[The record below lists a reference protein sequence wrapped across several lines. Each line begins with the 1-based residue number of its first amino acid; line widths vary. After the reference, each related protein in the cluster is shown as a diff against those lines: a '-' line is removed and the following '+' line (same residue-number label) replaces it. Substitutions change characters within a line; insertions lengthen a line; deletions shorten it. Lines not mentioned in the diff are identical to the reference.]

1 MSAKRYFLLFAVCA
15 SLSIF
20 NTAYSQDDPPA
31 EFEYNQSSQQ
41 AFYFLQSA
49 NIESVEL
56 AADDWIAVFKNG
68 VCVGAAI
75 WEGLNTT
82 LTAQGDQGEDWTV
95 GYLVDGDIPDFVV
108 YDASEGIFLDQVMAS
123 DVHDINDV
131 PISLEW
137 HSGGPFIFIGS
148 LDAYIRPLEF
158 IFNQSS
164 LQANYFIISAVINTS
179 EISTDDWIG
188 IFNGD
193 ICVGAAQWAGE
204 WTLVPAMGDNGL
216 DWTVGYM
223 ESGGI
228 PSFQIWDA
236 SIDSIFTTTETTGV
250 DPGLEWANLAFINI
264 DQLAAI
270 TVDCNGDDGGSAILD
285 ECGNCVEGST
295 GLLFNYAMDCLGVC
309 EGTAV
314 EDCAG
319 VCDGSSLE
327 DDFDG
332 CCEEFTTFYADTDID
347 TFGDLENSI
356 QACDLQDGY
365 VANSNDCDDTNVN
378 INPDAT
384 DANCDGVDDNCNDVS
399 DDQYGATATVC
410 GVGVCES
417 NGVLDCIDGFEID
430 SCVEGDPTGDDTD
443 CNGFDEDCSGTAD
456 DNYVAP
462 DTECGEGVCFSTG
475 ILECIDGSP
484 FDTCEEGLPAGDD
497 TDCNGI
503 DEDCSGGADDNYVTT
518 DTECGE
524 GVCFSTG
531 ILECI
536 DGGEVDSCV
545 EGDPT
550 GLDDDCNGID
560 EDCSGTADDNYLAT
574 DTECGEGVCFSTGT
588 LECID
593 GGEVDSCVVGDI
605 TGLDD
610 DCNGFDEDCS
620 GTADDNYVSTSTEC
634 GEGVCFSTGSL
645 ECIDGSPFDTCE
657 EGLPTGDDT
666 DCNGVDEDCAGGADD
681 NYLAAETECGVGVCI
696 ATGFLECVDG
706 GEVDSCVEGDPAGDD
721 TDCDGLDDDCSGA
734 ADDNYVATATVCGVG
749 VCESIGVL
757 DCIDGNEENSC
768 VEGEITGDDTD
779 CNGLDD
785 DCSGF
790 ADDNYIIDDSCFVAG
805 DCVIGNVESSCIDG
819 TPTECLAGED
829 FIDEC
834 SGECCDG
841 DTGIECSYFNAQDDF
856 SGYYDCAGVCD
867 GFSYEDPCG
876 TCDDDPLND
885 CTYSYFEAVYDTI
898 PDNGTSQLIIF
909 DAGITSLSIGD
920 EIAIFDAAGLDITN
934 IENCNGNI
942 GEVMVA
948 SGTYWGGVQTEM
960 VATGSIDNCAFG
972 GSMMPGWISGNSIVI
987 RVYKH
992 DEEIEYETVATYNV
1006 GNGVFGDIFTSVGEL
1021 TLVEDQNIVINEFF
1035 FRNSNSDVP
1044 DYIELYNTED
1054 VAVDLA
1060 GWTINGETIVSGIID
1075 SAGYFL
1081 LATEDPFYDA
1091 NGTEY
1096 FAGENLP
1103 NSAMVDISLGTSS
1116 DGLILVSAVGA
1127 VVDEVSYNIDEWP
1140 TGSINSG
1147 YAVELKNEDFDNSL
1161 AGNWGQVEETPI
1173 GTYMYL
1179 DSGDDWDFGSPLAI
1193 NTVWEGPIE
1202 GCMDSQ
1208 ACTYDPLANI
1218 NVPEDCLYDAIYY
1231 ADVDGDG
1238 FGAGVGEI
1246 FCPGDETP
1254 GWVSNTDDPEPDCPN
1269 ITPDILQVDD
1279 CGVCICY
1286 DEDNEFCEPT
1296 EWNEDMDCAG
1306 ECFGPAVLDDCLHCS
1321 GGNSGH
1327 IANSEIDECNVC
1339 PEGYLAIDGTPLPP
1353 DPEYIYL
1360 DGPDCLEVC
1369 FGDAEFDAC
1378 DICEGGN
1385 EEILPDFCVGPDC
1398 DCEGVCFGDAELATF
1413 CLDTDGDG
1421 LGNPGTEYEYC
1432 EGLPDGG
1439 YVPNCDDEHPD
1450 CFENFFDCLGE
1461 CGGPAIEDCADECNG
1476 NAQIE
1481 VFCIDED
1488 QDGYGAFGSE
1498 TEYCDTQLPDPDLW
1512 ITDCTDQCD
1521 DIFGIV
1527 CTNVMVVEIDPTGI
1541 SQLIIFENTITGLIP
1556 GDEVGIFDLNG
1567 LDATNE
1573 GNCEGNTGEVMV
1585 GAGLWEGDQL
1595 NIAAI
1600 GSVDNCAFGATM
1612 LPGYVNGNSIVVR
1625 VYRPSDDI
1633 IYDTN
1638 LTFSIGNGVYGDIFS
1653 NISEITFAQSY
1664 DVVINEFFFRN
1675 QNSDAPDYVE
1685 LYNNETENV
1694 DLAGW
1699 TFNGEVISSGTISA
1713 GGYFLISIDDPFYD
1727 VSGEDYFAGVD
1738 FPNSAFA
1745 DISLGTSSDE
1755 LVLVANDGTPIDEV
1769 NYSADAGWPTGL
1781 PNRGYAVELISPTL
1795 DNSLLINWARALED
1809 PVGSYMYNP
1818 TGDGWDFGSPLEVNT
1833 VFEED
1838 VTEVLGCPDVDACNF
1853 NPEANIDDGSCE
1865 YDATYYADVDG
1876 DGFGFGD
1883 GVVFCG
1889 NPGEGWVSN
1898 NLDQEE
1904 NCWNPTPET
1913 LLVDDCGVCNGEN
1926 ASMDCAGVCDG
1937 ASYEDECGVCDDDP
1951 SNDSFYNSSEDFG
1964 GIYDC
1969 AGVCDG
1975 DSYFDECGVCD
1986 DLVENDNADMDCLGV
2001 CYGPNLEDECGTCDD
2016 DTLNDCIQDCA
2027 GVWGGESYPD
2037 ECGVCDDDPANDSYW
2052 NSSADFGGVYDC
2064 AGDCFGALIVD
2075 DCGICDGDGS
2085 SCDTPIVLDQ
2095 SLFTDENTALD
2106 FALTALDVDPLE
2118 FLLVVDPLS
2127 GSLECTDGTDINC
2140 TYTPNT
2146 GFSGIDQ
2153 FQYQVFDGTWLSNL
2167 GTVTITVNSI
2177 SSPPVAESFGLELD
2191 EDQDLLLYLIG
2202 SSGDVDD
2209 DMLEFQI
2216 TSFPS
2221 NGDLS
2226 ADRALESYTYSPFDN
2241 YNGSDSFTYTVFD
2254 GNLTSEEATVDLNIL
2269 PMNDA
2274 PIIESV
2280 DPVGDSFEIF
2290 ENTFI
2295 DITVNVNEVD
2305 GDDFTLEFPGMPVN
2319 GELTYFAGQDN
2330 FIYTPTPGFSGGEV
2344 ITVQAVETAT
2354 GDLLASAPA
2363 VIEITILPIEHTP
2376 IAYDVIEDLFEDSEN
2391 FHISLIAID
2400 PDGDAIE
2407 FFIDQS
2413 PDHGLLNL
2421 HGDYVEYSP
2430 DENYNGTDEFTYYA
2444 SDGSSD
2450 SDPATVHI
2458 NVIPVNDP
2466 PDIADENFTDVSDG
2480 FTFNLPTTDIDGD
2493 DLSVTF
2499 IPEVDGIGLA
2509 YLGGTVTPLGNG
2521 EYMYNVANNMT
2532 DWDMIFMNV
2541 TDGEITVNAS
2551 IQFNITGGLQLMS
2564 RDAPNALD
2572 QSVDVTED
2580 VVSVITLIG
2589 VDIGFIMDNTA
2600 TVQITQDPINGSIS
2614 VPVLQN
2620 VFVENVA
2627 NWNLNYTPNGDFFGS
2642 DSIKYQV
2649 TNPNNTDGNTSGEG
2663 TVLIT
2668 VHPVNDIPSLTV
2680 ISNTAIDEDTQTTLT
2695 MNGTDPDNTLVMTAL
2710 STDPSNLTLE
2720 ISGLDLTLVPAANYN
2735 GAVVVTATV
2744 TEADGDDNYTA
2755 VQSFT
2760 LTIDPIND
2768 TPVMTPVTD
2777 ISMAEEGVYNL
2788 SMSASDIDGD
2798 NSFTYNASSDNNSLI
2813 SLAIDGNQLTITG
2826 ELDMSGTA
2834 TVTANV
2840 DDGGNVNSQSESIT
2854 FDVTVNNTNDAPL
2867 VNVSTPG
2874 AVNEDGANVVLNF
2887 TPSDADDDQVTI
2899 TYSYNNDQLFP
2910 EGSVDLNLSV
2920 GDSGTARTITMNPAE
2935 NASGTAIL
2943 IITADDGSVTS
2954 SEQVTITVNATN
2966 DAPEMVA
2973 IGNQNVNEDQV
2984 KTVALA
2990 ASDADNLANEL
3001 TFSVT
3006 AGTNITASVSGNE
3019 LTLTPDANYNG
3030 SESFTV
3036 TVTDGTNEDSS
3047 TFLLTV
3053 DPVPDSPV
3061 ITSTAGIE
3069 AVEGIEYT
3077 YQVVATDVDEES
3089 LEYSLSSEPAGMAV
3103 DGLGLITWTPAD
3115 GISTSGT
3122 VTLTVADPGGLVA
3135 IENFTISVSDVD
3147 CNGLQGGTAL
3157 EDDCGD
3163 CVDPA
3168 NFNDAMD
3175 CNGVCDGTAVTDN
3188 CGDCV
3193 EGDTGLTFDGAM
3205 DCNGVCDGTAVTDEC
3220 SNCVDP
3226 SDFNE
3231 AMDCN
3236 GDCDGTALTDDCGDC
3251 VEGNTGITYNEAM
3264 DCAGVCDGV
3273 SYEDDCGICD
3283 NNVDNDNIDMDCDGV
3298 CFGPNLEDE
3307 CLTCDDDPLNDCVQ
3321 DCAGIWGGTAY
3332 EDECDVCDD
3341 DPLNDCVQD
3350 CAGDWGG
3357 DAYADLC
3364 GICDDD
3370 PLNDSFYI
3378 DQTNFGGAYD
3388 CNEVCEGDWV
3398 TDDCDDC
3405 VDPENFDEA
3414 DLGCGCDEP
3423 AAIEYCHDT
3432 DSDGNGNPGTQT
3444 EYCADELPFGW
3455 VVSDSC
3461 DDPDPDCATDD
3472 TDDCGVCAGNN
3483 ADMDC
3488 DGVCFG
3494 NSLEDMC
3501 NTCDNNPDNDCEQDC
3516 AGVWGGDSLT
3526 DDCGICDNDPLNDN
3540 ADMDCAGVC
3549 FGDSLEDNCGVCDN
3563 DPLNDD
3569 ADMDCAGVCFGSSLE
3584 DMCGVCDN
3592 NPDNDCEQDC
3602 ADVWGGDSLTDN
3614 CGVCDNDPLNDDADM
3629 DCAGVCFGSNLVDEC
3644 GVCDDDDTN
3653 DCIQDCNDVW
3663 GGDSLEDACGVCDN
3677 NPDNDNLDDGS
3688 GFITGPDADC
3698 AGVCDGLSLEDE
3710 CGDCD
3715 DDDTNNCVQDCN
3727 GTWGGSFVMDDCS
3740 DCVDPADLNG
3750 AMDCNGVCDGLAV
3763 TDDCG
3768 DCVEGDTGADFNDAM
3783 DCAGVCDGLSL
3794 VDECGVCDD
3803 DDTNNC
3809 TQDCADVWGGDSL
3822 EDACGVCDNNPDND
3836 NLDDGFGFITGPD
3849 ADCAG
3854 ICFGTSEVD
3863 ECGVCDDDDTNDCE
3877 QDCNGT
3883 WGGSFVMDDC
3893 ADCVDPANFNDAM
3906 DCTGLCDGTSIEDDC
3921 GDCVDPADFNAAM
3934 DCNDVCNG
3942 LSLEDDCGVCDEDPS
3957 NDNDDMDCAGVC
3969 FGTAAEDDC
3978 GFCDD
3983 DSSNDCAL
3991 GCIDP
3996 LADNYDP
4003 DADTD
4008 DGSCTFTDLIP
4019 PNQFND
4025 VTYSSPTG
4033 DITLFVPGNNLM
4045 FDGTALVDSVFF
4057 TIGSYI
4063 PGGIDPDKETLKSFI
4078 SSDFSALQNVLMFW
4092 PYSIYFANPVEITI
4106 PYDISLSRGGQ
4117 AVTNVILGLDS
4128 PSDNTWTVVNGSN
4141 CAAGSCSGSV
4151 NSFGIYTVATML
4163 VDCNGTPGGEAYV
4176 DNCGICNDDPDD
4188 DCIQDCDGDW
4198 GGTDEIDDC
4207 GVCGGDN
4214 SCAFGITNFHV
4225 YPNPIDASADSYFY
4239 FETTKAFVFGSIKI
4253 FDFAGN
4259 EVAKISLVGD
4269 VLGEQNI
4276 QWTDMQGVGRGGYV
4290 AVLVLR
4296 DADGTRLKAY
4306 SKIAVK

>member
-1 MSAKRYFLLFAVCA
+1 MPAKRYFLLFAVCA

-41 AFYFLQSA
+41 AFYFLESA
-49 NIESVEL
+49 NIETVGLET
-56 AADDWIAVFKNG
+56 DDWIAVFKNG

-75 WEGLNTT
+75 WEGLNTVIP
-82 LTAQGDQGEDWTV
+82 AQGDEGSEFTV
-95 GYLVDGDIPDFVV
+95 GYLNDGDVPDFVV
-108 YDASEGIFLDQVMAS
+108 YDASEEIFLDQVIAS
-123 DVHDINDV
+123 DVHDSNDV
-131 PISLEW
+131 PITLEW
-137 HSGGPFIFIGS
+137 HSSLFIFVGS

-164 LQANYFIISAVINTS
+164 LQGNYFVISAVINTS
-179 EISTDDWIG
+179 EISMDDWIG

-193 ICVGAAQWAGE
+193 VCVGAAQWTGE
-204 WTLVPAMGDNGL
+204 WTFIPAMGDNGQ
-216 DWTVGYM
+216 DWTIGYM
-223 ESGGI
+223 QDGGI

-236 SIDSIFTTTETTGV
+236 SIDSIFINVEATDVEIGGV
-250 DPGLEWANLAFINI
+250 ESGLEWADQIFINI
-264 DQLAAI
+264 GQLAAI

-285 ECGNCVEGST
+285 ECGNCVEGNT
-295 GLLFNYAMDCLGVC
+295 GLIFNYAMDCLGVC
-309 EGTAV
+309 DGTAM

-319 VCDGSSLE
+319 VCDGASLE
-327 DDFDG
+327 DGFGG
-332 CCEEFTTFYADTDID
+332 CCEDFTTFYADTDVD
-347 TFGDLENSI
+347 TFGDLDNFI
-356 QACDLQDGY
+356 QACEIQDGY
-365 VANSNDCDDTNVN
+365 VTNSNDCNDDNEN
-378 INPDAT
+378 INPDAS
-384 DANCDGVDDNCNDVS
+384 DANCDNIDDNCNDVADEDYIAS
-399 DDQYGATATVC
+399 ATVC

-417 NGVLDCIDGFEID
+417 NGVLDCFDGIEVD
-430 SCVEGDPTGDDTD
+430 SCVEGDPTGLDDD
-443 CNGFDEDCSGTAD
+443 CNGFDEDCSGNPD
-456 DNYVAP
+456 DNYVTTS
-462 DTECGEGVCFSTG
+462 TECGVGVCFSTG
-475 ILECIDGSP
+475 L
-484 FDTCEEGLPAGDD
+484 
-497 TDCNGI
+497 
-503 DEDCSGGADDNYVTT
+503 
-518 DTECGE
+518 
-524 GVCFSTG
+524 
-531 ILECI
+531 LECI

-550 GLDDDCNGID
+550 GLDDDCNG
-560 EDCSGTADDNYLAT
+560 
-574 DTECGEGVCFSTGT
+574 
-588 LECID
+588 
-593 GGEVDSCVVGDI
+593 
-605 TGLDD
+605 
-610 DCNGFDEDCS
+610 FDEDCS
-620 GTADDNYVSTSTEC
+620 GATDDNYVTT
-634 GEGVCFSTGSL
+634 
-645 ECIDGSPFDTCE
+645 
-657 EGLPTGDDT
+657 
-666 DCNGVDEDCAGGADD
+666 N
-681 NYLAAETECGVGVCI
+681 TECGVGVCFS
-696 ATGFLECVDG
+696 TGLMECVDG
-706 GEVDSCVEGDPAGDD
+706 GEVDSCVEGDP
-721 TDCDGLDDDCSGA
+721 TGLDDDCNGSDEDCSGIA
-734 ADDNYVATATVCGVG
+734 DDNYVTTATECGEGVCFSTGLLDCIDGGETDSCIEGEPTGDDSDCNDIDEDCSGMADDNYVATATECGVG

-757 DCIDGNEENSC
+757 DCVDGGEVDSC
-768 VEGEITGDDTD
+768 VEGEPTGGDTD

-785 DCSGF
+785 DCSGI
-790 ADDNYIIDDSCFVAG
+790 ADDNYFIDDSCFMAG
-805 DCVIGNVESSCIDG
+805 DCVIGNVESSCSDG
-819 TPTECLAGED
+819 SETECVAGED
-829 FIDEC
+829 FTDEC

-841 DTGIECSYFNAQDDF
+841 DTGIECSYFNSQDDLG
-856 SGYYDCAGVCD
+856 GYYDCAGVCD
-867 GFSYEDPCG
+867 GEFLVDPCG
-876 TCDDDPLND
+876 DCVHPDDFCNFVYFPE
-885 CTYSYFEAVYDTI
+885 TYGTI
-898 PDNGTSQLIIF
+898 PETGLSQLVIF
-909 DAGITSLSIGD
+909 QNDITGLQIGD
-920 EIAIFDAAGLDITN
+920 EIGIFDSAGLDATN
-934 IENCNGNI
+934 EGNCNGNI
-942 GEVMVA
+942 GEVLVA
-948 SGTYWGGVQTEM
+948 WGQFWGGSQIEM
-960 VATGSIDNCAFG
+960 TAIGSVDNCAFG
-972 GSMMPGWISGNSIVI
+972 GTMLPGFINGNSILI
-987 RVYKH
+987 KVYRAS
-992 DEEIEYETVATYNV
+992 EQTEYETLATWGIGTGIY
-1006 GNGVFGDIFTSVGEL
+1006 GEVFSSVSEL
-1021 TLVEDQNIVINEFF
+1021 ILVEDQNIVINEFF

-1044 DYIELYNTED
+1044 DYIELYNTEND
-1054 VAVDLA
+1054 DVDLA
-1060 GWTINGETIVSGIID
+1060 GWSINGETIVSGIIE
-1075 SAGYFL
+1075 SGGYFL

-1103 NSAMVDISLGTSS
+1103 NSAMVDISLGTSA
-1116 DGLILVSAVGA
+1116 DDLILMSAVGA
-1127 VVDEVSYNIDEWP
+1127 VVDEVSYSLDIGWP
-1140 TGSINSG
+1140 TGSGNSG
-1147 YAVELKNEDFDNSL
+1147 YAVELTSENENIDNSL
-1161 AGNWGQVEETPI
+1161 VGNWAQVLESPI
-1173 GTYMYL
+1173 GNYMYL
-1179 DSGDDWDFGSPLAI
+1179 DSGDDWDFGSPLAL
-1193 NTVWEGPIE
+1193 NTTIIPDEY
-1202 GCMDSQ
+1202 GCTDPD
-1208 ACTYDPLANI
+1208 ACNYNPGANI
-1218 NVPEDCLYDAIYY
+1218 DDGSCLDNTIYY
-1231 ADVDGDG
+1231 ADIDNDG

-1286 DEDNEFCEPT
+1286 DEDNEFCEPV
-1296 EWNEDMDCAG
+1296 EPDADKDCNG
-1306 ECFGPAVLDDCLHCS
+1306 DCFGTAFLDDCDICS
-1321 GGNSGH
+1321 DGESGH
-1327 IANSEIDECNVC
+1327 IANSDIDDCDVC
-1339 PEGYLAIDGTPLPP
+1339 PDGTMGIGGPDPAPEGY
-1353 DPEYIYL
+1353 IYGE
-1360 DGPDCLEVC
+1360 GPDCDGVC
-1369 FGDAEFDAC
+1369 FSGAEFDAC

-1398 DCEGVCFGDAELATF
+1398 DCEGVCFGDAEIATF
-1413 CLDTDGDG
+1413 CFDSDGDG
-1421 LGNPGTEYEYC
+1421 LGNLGTEVEYC
-1432 EGLPDGG
+1432 GGLPDEGF
-1439 YVPNCDDEHPD
+1439 VPNCDDEYPD
-1450 CFENFFDCLGE
+1450 CFENFFDCLEE
-1461 CGGPAIEDCADECNG
+1461 CGGPAEVDCAGICNG
-1476 NAQIE
+1476 DALTFIY
-1481 VFCIDED
+1481 CED
-1488 QDGYGAFGSE
+1488 FDGDGYGAFGSDSLF
-1498 TEYCDTQLPDPDLW
+1498 CDNDLPEPDG
-1512 ITDCTDQCD
+1512 DYVDNCVDQCD
-1521 DIFGIV
+1521 DIVGLD
-1527 CTNVMVVEIDPTGI
+1527 CTEVMIVEIDPTGI

-1567 LDATNE
+1567 LDASNE
-1573 GNCEGNTGEVMV
+1573 GNCEGNTGEVLV

-1595 NIAAI
+1595 NIATI

-1638 LTFSIGNGVYGDIFS
+1638 LTFSVGNGVYGDIFS

-1713 GGYFLISIDDPFYD
+1713 GGFFLISIDDPFYD

-1755 LVLVANDGTPIDEV
+1755 LILVGSDGTPIDEV

-1781 PNRGYAVELISPTL
+1781 TNRGYAVELISPTL

-1833 VFEED
+1833 VFDIVEPNP
-1838 VTEVLGCPDVDACNF
+1838 GCTDIDACNF

-1876 DGFGFGD
+1876 DGFGFGN

-1898 NLDQEE
+1898 NLDPEE

-1937 ASYEDECGVCDDDP
+1937 TAIVDNCDECVLPENACIQDCNDEWGGSGEPDACGVCDGDNYYLVPEFVVGPDADCAGICYGPNLEDVCGVCDDDP
-1951 SNDSFYNSSEDFG
+1951 ANDSFYNDETDFG
-1964 GIYDC
+1964 GAYDC
-1969 AGVCDG
+1969 GGVCNG
-1975 DSYFDECGVCD
+1975 DNYFDECSVCD
-1986 DLVENDNADMDCLGV
+1986 D
-2001 CYGPNLEDECGTCDD
+2001 D
-2016 DTLNDCIQDCA
+2016 DTNDCTQDCA
-2027 GVWGGESYPD
+2027 GVWGGDSLEDACGICDNNPDNDNLDDGLEFITGPDADCAGDCFGASYPD
-2037 ECGVCDDDPANDSYW
+2037 DCGVCDDDPTNDSYW
-2052 NSSADFGGVYDC
+2052 NSSADFGGEYDC
-2064 AGDCFGALIVD
+2064 DGDCFGPILVD
-2075 DCGICDGDGS
+2075 ECGICDGDGS
-2085 SCDTPIVLDQ
+2085 TCDTPIVIDQ
-2095 SLFTDENTALD
+2095 SLSTEENTALD
-2106 FALTALDVDPLE
+2106 FVLTTLDVDPLE

-2127 GSLECTDGTDINC
+2127 GSLDCTDGTDINC
-2140 TYTPNT
+2140 TYTPNS

-2167 GTVTITVNSI
+2167 GTVTITVSGI
-2177 SSPPVAESFGLELD
+2177 SSPPLAESFDLELD

-2216 TSFPS
+2216 TSGPS
-2221 NGDLS
+2221 NGELN
-2226 ADRALESYTYSPFDN
+2226 ADRALESYIYSPFAN
-2241 YNGSDSFTYTVFD
+2241 YNGSDSFTYTVSD
-2254 GNLTSEEATVDLNIL
+2254 GNLTSEEATVNLNIL
-2269 PMNDA
+2269 PLNDA

-2305 GDDFTLEFPGMPVN
+2305 GDEFTLEFPGMPVN

-2344 ITVQAVETAT
+2344 ITVQAVETTT
-2354 GDLLASAPA
+2354 GDLLASAPE
-2363 VIEITILPIEHTP
+2363 VIEITVLPIEHSP

-2391 FHISLIAID
+2391 FHISLVAID
-2400 PDGDAIE
+2400 PDGDPIE
-2407 FFIDQS
+2407 FFIDQG
-2413 PDHGLLNL
+2413 PQHGTLNL
-2421 HGDYVEYSP
+2421 HDDYVDYSP

-2444 SDGSSD
+2444 SDGSND

-2480 FTFNLPTTDIDGD
+2480 FTFILPTTDIDGD

-2521 EYMYNVANNMT
+2521 EYMYNLANNMT

-2541 TDGEITVNAS
+2541 SDGEITVNAS

-2572 QSVDVTED
+2572 QTVDVTED

-2589 VDIGFIMDNTA
+2589 VDLGFVMDNTA
-2600 TVQITQDPINGSIS
+2600 TVQITQDPVNGSIS
-2614 VPVLQN
+2614 TPVLQN
-2620 VFVENVA
+2620 VFAENVA
-2627 NWNLNYTPNGDFFGS
+2627 NWNLNYTPSENFFGS

-2668 VHPVNDIPSLTV
+2668 VHAVNDIPSLTV
-2680 ISNTAIDEDTQTTLT
+2680 ISNTAIDEDTQMTLT
-2695 MNGTDPDNTLVMTAL
+2695 MNGTDPDNTLVLTAL

-2744 TEADGDDNYTA
+2744 TESDGDDNYTA

-2760 LTIDPIND
+2760 LTVDPIND

-2777 ISMAEEGVYNL
+2777 ISMSEESVYNL

-2798 NSFTYNASSDNNSLI
+2798 NSFTYSASSDNNNLI

-2826 ELDMSGTA
+2826 ELDMFGSA
-2834 TVTANV
+2834 TVTAYV

-2887 TPSDADDDQVTI
+2887 TPTDADDDQVTI

-2910 EGSVDLNLSV
+2910 DGSVDLDLSV
-2920 GDSGTARTITMNPAE
+2920 GDSGTARTITMNPAD

-2954 SEQVTITVNATN
+2954 SEQVTITVNAAN

-3001 TFSVT
+3001 TFSVSS
-3006 AGTNITASVSGNE
+3006 GTNITASVSGNE

-3036 TVTDGTNEDSS
+3036 TVTDGTDEDSA

-3061 ITSTAGIE
+3061 ITSTAGDE
-3069 AVEGIEYT
+3069 AVEGIEYS
-3077 YQVVATDVDEES
+3077 YQVVATDADEES
-3089 LEYSLSSEPAGMAV
+3089 LEYSLSSQPAGMAV
-3103 DGLGLITWTPAD
+3103 DGLGLITWTPPD

-3122 VTLTVADPGGLVA
+3122 VTLTVSDPGGLVA

-3147 CNGLQGGTAL
+3147 CNDVQGGTAL
-3157 EDDCGD
+3157 IDDCGD
-3163 CVDPA
+3163 CVEPA

-3175 CNGVCDGTAVTDN
+3175 CNGVCNGTAVTDN
-3188 CGDCV
+3188 CSDCV

-3220 SNCVDP
+3220 SDCVDP
-3226 SDFNE
+3226 SDYNE

-3236 GDCDGTALTDDCGDC
+3236 GNCDGTAITDDCGDC

-3283 NNVDNDNIDMDCDGV
+3283 NNVDNDNIDMDCAGE
-3298 CFGPNLEDE
+3298 CFGDALNDN
-3307 CLTCDDDPLNDCVQ
+3307 CGVCDDDPLNDCIQ
-3321 DCAGIWGGTAY
+3321 DCAGDWGGTSY

-3341 DPLNDCVQD
+3341 DDTNDCVQD

-3370 PLNDSFYI
+3370 PTNDSYYNNI
-3378 DQTNFGGAYD
+3378 TDFGGAYD
-3388 CNEVCEGDWV
+3388 CNAVCEGDWV
-3398 TDDCDDC
+3398 TDDCSDC
-3405 VDPENFDEA
+3405 VDPDNFNQA

-3432 DSDGNGNPGTQT
+3432 DSDGNGNSGTAT
-3444 EYCADELPFGW
+3444 DYCADELPFGW
-3455 VVSDSC
+3455 VVSDFC
-3461 DDPDPDCATDD
+3461 DDSCP
-3472 TDDCGVCAGNN
+3472 
-3483 ADMDC
+3483 
-3488 DGVCFG
+3488 
-3494 NSLEDMC
+3494 
-3501 NTCDNNPDNDCEQDC
+3501 
-3516 AGVWGGDSLT
+3516 
-3526 DDCGICDNDPLNDN
+3526 NDPLNDSDGDGVCGDIDICDGGDDN
-3540 ADMDCAGVC
+3540 IDTDGDGTPDFCDDEPFCITNDTDCNGVCAGLAVTDDC
-3549 FGDSLEDNCGVCDN
+3549 GDCVEGDTGFNYN
-3563 DPLNDD
+3563 D
-3569 ADMDCAGVCFGSSLE
+3569 A
-3584 DMCGVCDN
+3584 
-3592 NPDNDCEQDC
+3592 
-3602 ADVWGGDSLTDN
+3602 
-3614 CGVCDNDPLNDDADM
+3614 
-3629 DCAGVCFGSNLVDEC
+3629 
-3644 GVCDDDDTN
+3644 
-3653 DCIQDCNDVW
+3653 I
-3663 GGDSLEDACGVCDN
+3663 
-3677 NPDNDNLDDGS
+3677 
-3688 GFITGPDADC
+3688 DC

-3710 CGDCD
+3710 CGVCNDDPGDDCE
-3715 DDDTNNCVQDCN
+3715 QDCA
-3727 GTWGGSFVMDDCS
+3727 GVWGGSFVLDTCF
-3740 DCVDPADLNG
+3740 DCVDPSDFDD

-3768 DCVEGDTGADFNDAM
+3768 DCVEGDTGDDFNGAMDCAGVCDGLSIVDECGVCDDDGTNDCVQDCAGVWGGDSSADACGVCDNNSANDNIDDGFGFITGPDADCAGVCDGLSLVDECDVCDDDPLNNCVEDCNGTWGGSFVVDTCLDCVDPADFDGAMDCNGVCDGLAITDDCGDCVEGDTGDDFNSAM

-3803 DDTNNC
+3803 DGTNDC
-3809 TQDCADVWGGDSL
+3809 TQDCAGVWGGDSSA
-3822 EDACGVCDNNPDND
+3822 DACGVCDNTLDND

-3854 ICFGTSEVD
+3854 VCFGFSEID
-3863 ECGVCDDDDTNDCE
+3863 ECGVCDDDPLNDCV

-3893 ADCVDPANFNDAM
+3893 GDCVEPANYNDAM
-3906 DCTGLCDGTSIEDDC
+3906 DCMGLCDGTSLVDDC
-3921 GDCVDPADFNAAM
+3921 GDCVDPADFNGSM
-3934 DCNDVCNG
+3934 DCAGICDG
-3942 LSLEDDCGVCDEDPS
+3942 LSLEDDCGVCDEDSS

-3969 FGTAAEDDC
+3969 FGDNLEDDC

-3983 DSSNDCAL
+3983 DTGNDCIL

-3996 LADNYDP
+3996 LADPDSYDP
-4003 DADTD
+4003 EADTD
-4008 DGSCTFTDLIP
+4008 DGSCVYTDLIP

-4033 DITLFVPGNNLM
+4033 DITLFIPGNNLM

-4063 PGGIDPDKETLKSFI
+4063 PGGIDPDKETLKSYI

-4092 PYSIYFANPVEITI
+4092 PYSIYFANPVDITI

-4141 CAAGSCSGSV
+4141 CAAGSCSGTV

-4176 DNCGICNDDPDD
+4176 DNCGVCNDDPDD

-4207 GVCGGDN
+4207 GVCGGNN

-4239 FETTKAFVFGSIKI
+4239 FETTKAYVSGSIKI

-4290 AVLVLR
+4290 AVLVLQ
-4296 DADGTRLKAY
+4296 DSDGTRLKAY
-4306 SKIAVK
+4306 AKIAVK